1 MKTAAVLCLLSGL
14 QSSALS
20 SSPLPLR
27 KALQYS
33 GYGIDVHSPHPKTE
47 QVAWRHCATYGTRA
61 EHHRVA
67 LHTRQAFDAA
77 VAFVDDFY
85 KSDNNGIKAVILDS
99 GCGRGLSTYN
109 LAMANPM
116 VPVLGI
122 DRSTHRLSRNVIE
135 NASVGWDEDEDE
147 VEEEDQ
153 EYDGGDVVG
162 GKGSGQPHI
171 PFTRRYPGVP
181 NAVFVRAEISDFWDL
196 VNTAS
201 DWTVQEHAIMY
212 PNPYPKSKH
221 LQRRWHGHASF
232 PLLLSLGGKLT
243 VRSNWKVYCEEMHLA
258 ISAVVPTFF
267 GSALSAEAPLFS
279 EYSIPQGQGAM
290 THFERKYAAAGLEL
304 YQTEYSM
311 KTLTPMQRAE
321 IRRGI
326 IMAAAQ
332 QSRPPMS

>member
-1 MKTAAVLCLLSGL
+1 
-14 QSSALS
+14 
-20 SSPLPLR
+20 
-27 KALQYS
+27 
-33 GYGIDVHSPHPKTE
+33 
-47 QVAWRHCATYGTRA
+47 
-61 EHHRVA
+61 

-85 KSDNNGIKAVILDS
+85 KNNNNAVKTVILDS

-109 LAMANPM
+109 LARRNPS
-116 VPVLGI
+116 VAVLGI

-135 NASVGWDEDEDE
+135 NVSEGWDDEEDEEDDQDQDDE
-147 VEEEDQ
+147 G
-153 EYDGGDVVG
+153 DGG
-162 GKGSGQPHI
+162 GKGTGQSHPF
-171 PFTRRYPGVP
+171 PFTRRYLGVP

-196 VNTAS
+196 ANTAS

-221 LQRRWHGHASF
+221 LQRRWHGHACF

-267 GSALSAEAPLFS
+267 GTALSAEAPLFS
-279 EYSIPQGQGAM
+279 EYSIPQGQGGM
-290 THFERKYAAAGLEL
+290 THFERKYAAAGLGL
-304 YQTEYSM
+304 YQTEYNM

-326 IMAAAQ
+326 VMAAEAKQSQ
-332 QSRPPMS
+332 QPVV